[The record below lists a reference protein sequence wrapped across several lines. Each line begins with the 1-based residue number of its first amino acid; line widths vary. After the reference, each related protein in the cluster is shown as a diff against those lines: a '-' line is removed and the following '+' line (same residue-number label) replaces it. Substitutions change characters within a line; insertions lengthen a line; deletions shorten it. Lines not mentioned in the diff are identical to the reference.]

1 MIIDERL
8 LHFIWQYR
16 CFHTGSLCT
25 LQGEPVHIIYPGRYN
40 LDGGPDFLEAII
52 QIGDKRWAGHV
63 EIHTK
68 ESHWHVHKHEGDIKY
83 QNVILHVVWNC
94 DIKNRRLPTLS
105 LEGRIPP
112 SLIAKYRKQ
121 MEQKLLLPCHYEANV
136 VPEIILIHWRE
147 RLMIER
153 LEQKALGV
161 LELLNLLND
170 DWNQLAFVHLA
181 TYLGLPANTE
191 VMKALAQ
198 SIDYKIILK
207 NGDANFTIEAILFG
221 VSGLLQ
227 DVSIQDYT
235 LALKNEYKYQ
245 MHKYGLKD
253 TTSFKW
259 QWLRMRP
266 SSFPT
271 IRIAQL
277 ASICTH
283 LFPIMDKILDDPI
296 YFLLALEKIETSSYW
311 ESHYTFEKISKK
323 RKKHIGKDL
332 CNRIGSN
339 VIAPLLMAYS
349 LHSGNKDYQEV
360 ALELLSKL
368 PAEDNA
374 LLKKFAGIFPESHT
388 SSHSQGLIQLYKQYC
403 AKKRCLDCAIGC
415 HILKRKAN
423 FDTPV
428 KKSIFEIREEEVQYA
443 RA

>member
-16 CFHTGSLCT
+16 CFHAGSLHT
-25 LQGEPVHIIYPGRYN
+25 IQGEPLQIIYPGRYN

-52 QIGDKRWAGHV
+52 QIGDERWAGHV

-68 ESHWHVHKHEGDIKY
+68 ESHWHAHKHEGDVKY
-83 QNVILHVVWNC
+83 RNVILHVVWDC
-94 DIKNRRLPTLS
+94 DIKNRRLPTMS
-105 LEGRIPP
+105 LEGRVPP
-112 SLIAKYRKQ
+112 SLVAIYRKQ
-121 MEQKLLLPCHYEANV
+121 MEQKLLLPCHSVASH
-136 VPEIILIHWRE
+136 VPEIIFTHWRE

-170 DWNQLAFVHLA
+170 DWNQLAFVQLA

-191 VMKALAQ
+191 VMKALSL

-207 NGDANFTIEAILFG
+207 NGNSNFTIEAMLFG
-221 VSGLLQ
+221 VAGMLQ
-227 DVSIQDYT
+227 DIAIQDYT
-235 LALKNEYKYQ
+235 LALKKEYKYQ
-245 MHKYGLKD
+245 KHKYGLQEN
-253 TTSFKW
+253 TAVQW

-266 SSFPT
+266 SSLPT

-283 LFPIMDKILDDPI
+283 LFPIMDKILDEPAA
-296 YFLLALEKIETSSYW
+296 FLLALEKIETSAYW

-323 RKKHIGKDL
+323 RSKHIGKDL
-332 CNRIGSN
+332 CHRIGSN

-349 LHSGNKDYQEV
+349 IHTGNKAYQEG
-360 ALELLSKL
+360 AIELLSKL
-368 PAEDNA
+368 PAEDNV
-374 LLKKFAGIFPESHT
+374 LLKKFAGIFPNSHT
-388 SSHSQGLIQLYKQYC
+388 ASHSQGLLQLYKHYC
-403 AKKRCLDCAIGC
+403 VKKRCLDCAIGC
-415 HILKRKAN
+415 HILKREAN
-423 FDTPV
+423 FDTPIN
-428 KKSIFEIREEEVQYA
+428 KTIFEIQEEEFQYA